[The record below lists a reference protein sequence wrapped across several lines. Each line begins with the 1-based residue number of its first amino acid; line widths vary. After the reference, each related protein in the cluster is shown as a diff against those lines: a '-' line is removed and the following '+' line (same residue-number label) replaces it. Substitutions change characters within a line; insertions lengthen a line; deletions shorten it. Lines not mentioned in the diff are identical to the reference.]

1 MVNNEIDEKW
11 LASKATITA
20 RECGQI
26 LTEEIAR
33 YVALAEQTMG
43 KRMAG
48 MIKELLVQFGSSVA
62 GRIFNEHSLEIDDK
76 EDTDGK

>member
-1 MVNNEIDEKW
+1 MANNEIDEKW

-20 RECGQI
+20 GECGLI
-26 LTEEIAR
+26 LAEEIAR

-48 MIKELLVQFGSSVA
+48 MIEELLAQFGSSVA
-62 GRIFNEHSLEIDDK
+62 GRIFDEHSLKIDDK
-76 EDTDGK
+76 ENTDGK